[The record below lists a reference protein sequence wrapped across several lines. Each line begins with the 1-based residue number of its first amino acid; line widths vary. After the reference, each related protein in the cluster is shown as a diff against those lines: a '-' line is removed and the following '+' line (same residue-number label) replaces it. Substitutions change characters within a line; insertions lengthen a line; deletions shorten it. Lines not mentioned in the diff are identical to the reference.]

1 MQGEIQGTP
10 VQVSSHA
17 RIASLAVQNVLRGVK
32 HGSTAFCVVRWK
44 PPHAFIHSR
53 RTHAMRARTHPR
65 SKTQSGTHTT
75 RAPAPL
81 RPRVR
86 PLSPFPHRSLVAY
99 AIAPPR
105 SLAS

>member
-1 MQGEIQGTP
+1 MQGETKGTP
-10 VQVSSHA
+10 AQVSSHA

-75 RAPAPL
+75 GAPARGMSGRF
-81 RPRVR
+81 RPSR
-86 PLSPFPHRSLVAY
+86 HRSLVAC